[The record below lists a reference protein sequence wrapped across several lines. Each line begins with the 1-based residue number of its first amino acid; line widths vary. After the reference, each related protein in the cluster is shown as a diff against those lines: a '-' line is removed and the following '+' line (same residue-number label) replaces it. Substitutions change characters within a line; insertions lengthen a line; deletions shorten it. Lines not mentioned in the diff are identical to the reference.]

1 MLSLLYIKQERFKNH
16 NMHHIFITQDSIND
30 DIVTISSKDDKE
42 NFTHL
47 KSSLRL
53 NVGEKVRVSIADENI
68 DFDYMT
74 EAVVVNNDNIELS
87 IIDKIKTNE
96 LKTKINLYQ
105 GIPKKDIFE
114 DIVDKSVELGVYS
127 ITPMDSTNNVSKI
140 TDDKAEKK
148 LLRFNKIAKSAAE
161 QSIRGIIPKINDVLS
176 FKEVIDKISNDKYN
190 LLFYEDVK
198 EFSKTEKIFD
208 DLKKDNDNKKVVN
221 VIIGPEGGF
230 TKDEIVYAESK
241 GISILSLG
249 NRILRVETA
258 TLTALSYLNY
268 ILEGER

>member
-1 MLSLLYIKQERFKNH
+1 
-16 NMHHIFITQDSIND
+16 MHHVFITQNNTDND
-30 DIVTISSKDDKE
+30 KIIITSKDDKE

-74 EAVVVNNDNIELS
+74 EAVAVNNDCVELN

-127 ITPMDSTNNVSKI
+127 ITPMDSTNCVSKI
-140 TDDKAEKK
+140 TEDKAKKK
-148 LLRFNKIAKSAAE
+148 LFRFNNIAKSAAE

-176 FKEVIDKISNDKYN
+176 FKEVIDKILNDKYN
-190 LLFYEDVK
+190 LLFYEGVK
-198 EFSKTEKIFD
+198 DFSKTEQIFD
-208 DLKKDNDNKKVVN
+208 DLKKDKDDKKVVN
-221 VIIGPEGGF
+221 VIIGSEGGF
-230 TKDEIVYAESK
+230 TKDEIDYAESK

-249 NRILRVETA
+249 HRILRVETA

-268 ILEGER
+268 VLEGE